1 MKYILSYQL
10 FEKKKFVKPKEA
22 TPQELKKRWD
32 KKRDSIK
39 ELQKNISK
47 LRNKVNFY
55 NGDKKLNNINVVFEQ
70 IRELKNKLRNG
81 NN

>member
-1 MKYILSYQL
+1 MKHLLSYQL

-47 LRNKVNFY
+47 LRNKVTSDMSY
-55 NGDKKLNNINVVFEQ
+55 LMKKQ
-70 IRELKNKLRNG
+70 KLLLQ
-81 NN
+81 